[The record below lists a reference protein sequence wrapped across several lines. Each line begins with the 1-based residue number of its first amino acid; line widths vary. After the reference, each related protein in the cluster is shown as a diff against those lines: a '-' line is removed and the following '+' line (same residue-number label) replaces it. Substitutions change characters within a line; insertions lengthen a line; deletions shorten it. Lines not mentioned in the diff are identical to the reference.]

1 MSSQQIKIGQIPPVT
16 KQSPQ
21 IKIPPIPP
29 VKKQQNV
36 QIGQIP
42 PVTKQQN
49 VQIAQIKPV
58 TKQQNVQI
66 KIQVSPPIVPV
77 NQANPKKK
85 IIMMVIFLVLAFLF
99 IGGGI
104 YLLFFFQKRKKI
116 KARVVFNNVQ
126 NLKITVM
133 TPDNKTVDLTYK
145 DNNSN
150 IKKLSN
156 VDSATIYE
164 RNGNYYFSQF
174 TIINLAG
181 FGGCIVI
188 SIVMFILAI
197 IFLKKN

>member
-1 MSSQQIKIGQIPPVT
+1 MSLQQIKN
-16 KQSPQ
+16 PQ
-21 IKIPPIPP
+21 ILPA
-29 VKKQQNV
+29 KKQQ
-36 QIGQIP
+36 
-42 PVTKQQN
+42 T
-49 VQIAQIKPV
+49 QIAQIP
-58 TKQQNVQI
+58 QQQKKAQQI
-66 KIQVSPPIVPV
+66 KIQVSPTIVPV
-77 NQANPKKK
+77 NQANPKK
-85 IIMMVIFLVLAFLF
+85 MMVIFLILAFLF

-126 NLKITVM
+126 DLKITVM

-145 DNNSN
+145 VNNSKV
-150 IKKLSN
+150 KKLSN

-181 FGGCIVI
+181 FGGCIAI

>member
-1 MSSQQIKIGQIPPVT
+1 MSSQQIKIG
-16 KQSPQ
+16 
-21 IKIPPIPP
+21 
-29 VKKQQNV
+29 
-36 QIGQIP
+36 
-42 PVTKQQN
+42 
-49 VQIAQIKPV
+49 QIKPV

-66 KIQVSPPIVPV
+66 KIGQIPPQIKAQQINIQVSPPIVSV

-145 DNNSN
+145 DNNSKV
-150 IKKLSN
+150 KKLSN

-181 FGGCIVI
+181 FGGCIAI

>member
-1 MSSQQIKIGQIPPVT
+1 MSLQQIKIAQIPQQL
-16 KQSPQ
+16 KIAQ
-21 IKIPPIPP
+21 IQPA
-29 VKKQQNV
+29 KKQQ
-36 QIGQIP
+36 
-42 PVTKQQN
+42 T
-49 VQIAQIKPV
+49 QIATIP
-58 TKQQNVQI
+58 QQKKAQQI
-66 KIQVSPPIVPV
+66 KIQASPPIVSV

-85 IIMMVIFLVLAFLF
+85 IIMMVIFLILAFLF

-126 NLKITVM
+126 NLKITVI

-145 DNNSN
+145 DNNSKV
-150 IKKLSN
+150 KKLSN

-181 FGGCIVI
+181 FGGCIAI